1 MLGITASP
9 QEYDDYVDLLIK
21 NPRLG
26 HTYKAYFGDIYQ
38 LDARLLPQFD
48 YVSLFHVGEFR
59 TPENDAYGALTD
71 LEMTLML
78 ADKTKPGGE
87 ILFYSGSFAYDKAEA
102 VGKEL
107 VKQRPSSRRRD
118 YKSLRIFRKRV
129 RERSRLPTT
138 SARGGERANMSIW
151 GLYKRAMAMLVVER
165 RQTVL
170 VVLSGIALGIVPIAE
185 QVLLA
190 RVVDALALGQ
200 GAFPIIGLWA
210 VLGLIGIIAGVI
222 VAVTADR
229 LAHRRRLAALGQAFE
244 HAIILPISYHAEKGS
259 GAVVRTI
266 LAGTDALFWN
276 WLSFLREQFVAF
288 VGLIVLVPT
297 AIYMNAQ
304 MALILAALAV
314 VYVLANVYVARR
326 TSTDQAAVER
336 YHNNV
341 YGRVGDVLG
350 NVTVVQSYARFASEM
365 QAMRT
370 IMAELLAAQYP
381 VLTWWGLLT
390 VLTRIAA
397 TITVVAIYAVGA
409 VLVSRKQ
416 ISVGEIV
423 AFVGFAGLL
432 IGKLDLLSGFA
443 VRIFQYAPT
452 LRSFFE
458 MLDATDGVREKPD
471 ARPLG
476 KVAGNVRYED
486 VTFRFKNSD
495 QGVFD
500 VSLDAPAG
508 QTIALVGPTGAG
520 KTTTLALLQRLRGLD
535 KGRIIVDGHDIAD
548 VTLDL
553 AAPQHGG
560 GVPGRRPVQP
570 LDRREHPHRPA
581 GGERRRG
588 RAGGAGSP
596 RRTISSPGSPAATPS
611 SSASAAPRSRAAS
624 ASASPSPAPSSR
636 TRRS

>member
-59 TPENDAYGALTD
+59 TPENDTYGALTD
-71 LEMTLML
+71 LEMTLIL
-78 ADKTKPGGE
+78 ADKTQAGRRNPV
-87 ILFYSGSFAYDKAEA
+87 LFGL
-102 VGKEL
+102 VRLRQGRGRGKEL
-107 VKQRPSSRRRD
+107 VRQRSFEPAPD
-118 YKSLRIFRKRV
+118 YKSLRIFRKR
-129 RERSRLPTT
+129 RLESCCAPMLLQLGRSAGADACERTATHPSPMGRGPEPALTCERHVDLGPLQARDGD
-138 SARGGERANMSIW
+138 ARGRA
-151 GLYKRAMAMLVVER
+151 

-210 VLGLIGIIAGVI
+210 VLGLIGIVAGVI

-304 MALILAALAV
+304 MALILAALAI

-432 IGKLDLLSGFA
+432 IGKLDLLVGLCRA
-443 VRIFQYAPT
+443 HLPVRADAQEL
-452 LRSFFE
+452 LRAARRHRRRARE
-458 MLDATDGVREKPD
+458 AGRQAARQGRRQRALRGRDIPLQEQRPGRVRRQPGGAGRPDDRARRPHRRRQDHD
-471 ARPLG
+471 ARP
-476 KVAGNVRYED
+476 A
-486 VTFRFKNSD
+486 
-495 QGVFD
+495 
-500 VSLDAPAG
+500 AAA
-508 QTIALVGPTGAG
+508 AL
-520 KTTTLALLQRLRGLD
+520 
-535 KGRIIVDGHDIAD
+535 
-548 VTLDL
+548 
-553 AAPQHGG
+553 
-560 GVPGRRPVQP
+560 
-570 LDRREHPHRPA
+570 
-581 GGERRRG
+581 
-588 RAGGAGSP
+588 
-596 RRTISSPGSPAATPS
+596 
-611 SSASAAPRSRAAS
+611 RSTRAAS
-624 ASASPSPAPSSR
+624 PSTATTSP
-636 TRRS
+636 T